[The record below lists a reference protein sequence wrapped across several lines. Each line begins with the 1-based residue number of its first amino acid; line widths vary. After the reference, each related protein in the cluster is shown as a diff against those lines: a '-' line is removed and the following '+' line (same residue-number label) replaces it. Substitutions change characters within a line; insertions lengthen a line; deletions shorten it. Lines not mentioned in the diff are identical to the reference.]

1 MMDIKI
7 FELGLILILI
17 GLSIAITGFILAIKR
32 FKGKINGGG
41 IILIGPIPLI
51 FSGGNSK
58 HAWKI
63 LILIMIVFLI
73 AFLCF
78 LFFSILA

>member
-17 GLSIAITGFILAIKR
+17 GLSIVITGFILAIKG

-51 FSGGNSK
+51 FSSGSSK

-63 LILIMIVFLI
+63 LIIIVFLI